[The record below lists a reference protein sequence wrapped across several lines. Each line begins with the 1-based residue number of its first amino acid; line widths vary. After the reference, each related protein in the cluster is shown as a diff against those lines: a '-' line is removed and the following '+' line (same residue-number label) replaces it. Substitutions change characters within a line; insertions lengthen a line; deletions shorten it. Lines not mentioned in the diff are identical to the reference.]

1 MSAEQFGEKTE
12 APTQKRKKDAAD
24 KGEILRSREF
34 ATAAVV
40 LGGVLWLALSGP
52 ALIGALKAVMRECLQ
67 FGRGD
72 IEDFQPL
79 RPLAAVGLML
89 APSLLLLF
97 GITMATAIA
106 SQAGLGGA
114 RFNGGLM
121 SFKGS
126 RINPA
131 SGLKRMF
138 GLQGLI
144 ELGKGLLKVVLLG
157 AIGGWMLWSM
167 KEESLG
173 LVAGNVEGSVAA
185 LGARFVFLLLV
196 MSGGLLLIAG
206 VDVPIQLV
214 RLLGKLRMT
223 KQEVR
228 DEHKET
234 EGSPELKAAL
244 RQRQREILKGGAR
257 KAVES
262 AHVVLTNPTHF
273 AVALRYERG
282 QDEVPVVVAKGRGAK
297 ALAIR
302 ELAAE
307 MGKPVLE
314 YPALARAVYYTSR
327 EGQQIRDDLYVAI
340 ATVLAFV
347 FGVNLR
353 AGGGPPNVIV
363 PETALFDE
371 NGERQS
377 SPNA

>member
-12 APTQKRKKDAAD
+12 APTPKRRRDAAE
-24 KGEILRSREF
+24 KGETLRSREF

-40 LGGVLWLALSGP
+40 LVGVLWLALSGP
-52 ALIGALKAVMRECLQ
+52 ALIGALKAVMRECLA

-97 GITMATAIA
+97 GASLAVAIV

-114 RFNGGLM
+114 RFNAGLM
-121 SFKGS
+121 GFKGS

-131 SGLKRMF
+131 AGLKRMF
-138 GLQGLI
+138 GMQGLI

-157 AIGGWMLWSM
+157 ALGAWMLWAM

-173 LVAGNVEGSVAA
+173 LVAGSVEGSVAA
-185 LGARFVFLLLV
+185 LGWRFVLLLLV
-196 MSGGLLLIAG
+196 MAGGLLIIAG

-214 RLLGKLRMT
+214 RLLAKLRMT
-223 KQEVR
+223 KQEVK
-228 DEHKET
+228 DEHKEA

-257 KAVES
+257 RAVES

-282 QDEVPVVVAKGRGAK
+282 QDDVPVVVAKGRGAK

-302 ELAAE
+302 ELAQE
-307 MGKPVLE
+307 LGKPVLE

-327 EGQQIRDDLYVAI
+327 EGQQIRDDLYVAV

-363 PETALFDE
+363 PDTALFDE
-371 NGERQS
+371 DGRRVGR
-377 SPNA
+377 A

>member
-1 MSAEQFGEKTE
+1 MSAEEFGEKTE
-12 APTQKRKKDAAD
+12 APTPKRRKDAAE
-24 KGEILRSREF
+24 KGDILRSREF

-40 LGGVLWLALSGP
+40 LGGVLWLAFSGP
-52 ALIGALKAVMRECLQ
+52 ALIAALKAVMRECLQ
-67 FGRGD
+67 FGRAD
-72 IEDFQPL
+72 VEDFNPL

-106 SQAGLGGA
+106 SQAGIGGA
-114 RFNGGLM
+114 RFNAGLLG
-121 SFKGS
+121 FKAA

-138 GLQGLI
+138 GMQGLI

-214 RLLGKLRMT
+214 RLLAKLRMT
-223 KQEVR
+223 KQEVK
-228 DEHKET
+228 DEHKES
-234 EGSPELKAAL
+234 EGSPELKSAL

-282 QDEVPVVVAKGRGAK
+282 RDEVPVVVAKGRGAK

-314 YPALARAVYYTSR
+314 YPSLARAVYYTSR

-353 AGGGPPNVIV
+353 AGGGQPNVIV
-363 PETALFDE
+363 PDTALFDE
-371 NGERQS
+371 NGQQLK
-377 SPNA
+377 PGTA

>member
-131 SGLKRMF
+131 AGLKRMF